1 LIEPKKKE
9 KIMTADT
16 KSNATDYV
24 NSLLAVVD
32 TLGATGADDW
42 QQARLAEQLGYQL
55 AFQADLNESQ
65 MPRVKAAAAIVQAAQ
80 AAPPTSA
87 SGQKQLDISYQ
98 TLGQEA
104 HRDDVLRKAWKL
116 FRVQAGKRYPGADI
130 QAKRAEAVQPTT
142 RSREDMAALA
152 ARYASK

>member
-1 LIEPKKKE
+1 
-9 KIMTADT
+9 MTVDT

-24 NSLLAVVD
+24 NALLAVVD
-32 TLGATGADDW
+32 TLGATGADAW

-55 AFQADLNESQ
+55 AFQCDFDGSQ

-80 AAPPTSA
+80 EAQPTSA
-87 SGQKQLDISYQ
+87 SALKQLDFSYQ

-104 HRDDVLRKAWKL
+104 HRDDVLRKAFAL
-116 FRVQAGKRYPGADI
+116 FKIQASKRYPGADI
-130 QAKRAEAVQPTT
+130 QAKRAEVAAPTT